1 VETIVGRQ
9 KQLLMDEVEEALLER
24 GLAQTRFD
32 AAVGTSTEMG
42 AYLRL
47 RRAAQ
52 RVTAADRAARGPSAD
67 WREVAHV

>member
-1 VETIVGRQ
+1 VEAMVGRQ
-9 KQLLMDEVEEALLER
+9 RQLMLEQLEEALTER

-47 RRAAQ
+47 RRATQ
-52 RVTAADRAARGPSAD
+52 RVMAVDRAARGSSAD
-67 WREVAHV
+67 WREFSHA